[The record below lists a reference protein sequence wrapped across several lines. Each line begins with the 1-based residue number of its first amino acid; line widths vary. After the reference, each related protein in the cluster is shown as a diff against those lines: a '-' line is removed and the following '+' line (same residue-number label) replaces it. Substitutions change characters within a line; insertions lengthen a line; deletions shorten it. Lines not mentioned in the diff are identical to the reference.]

1 MDEQLYPRSP
11 ILMVDDEVF
20 LLNSFELTLNDAG
33 ISNIET
39 CNDSREALAKVSEVD
54 AYIVMLDL
62 SMPHLGGEEL
72 LEQINS
78 EHPHIPVVI
87 VTGNNEID
95 SAVRCMKNGAFDY
108 LVKPV
113 EDSRLISSISNAI
126 KFREKTEEI
135 ESLKRKLL
143 TKELEKPEAFKQI
156 VTQNDKMKS
165 IFHYME
171 AIARTSEPILITGE
185 TGVGKELIAHSLH
198 ELSDRK
204 GKFVT
209 TNVAGLDDQMFSDTL
224 FGHKKGAFT
233 GALSDRAGLIEKAS
247 GGTLFLDEIGD
258 LQQVSQVKLLRLLQ
272 ENEYYPLG
280 VDEPK
285 YADVLIV
292 VATNRNL
299 FEMQEQGEFRKDL
312 FYRLNVHRINPV
324 PLRERLDDLPLLIN
338 LFIEHAAKSLGKPKP
353 TAPPELATLLSTYHF
368 PGNIRELQSMIFDA
382 VSTHKS
388 KILSLDSFKNA
399 ISKNQQF
406 FETKSARMS
415 EDSDGLVTFGDQ
427 LPTLK
432 QVQNELISESM
443 KRAKGN
449 QSIAARLLG
458 ITRQALSRRLK
469 NENEKDD

>member
-1 MDEQLYPRSP
+1 MDDQLYPRSP

-20 LLNSFELTLNDAG
+20 LLKSFELTLNDAG
-33 ISNIET
+33 ITNVAT
-39 CNDSREALAKVSEVD
+39 CNDSREAMAKIAEVD
-54 AYIVMLDL
+54 AYMVMLDL

-72 LEQINS
+72 LEKIKS
-78 EHPHIPVVI
+78 ENPNIPVVI
-87 VTGNNEID
+87 ITGNNEIE

-113 EDSRLISSISNAI
+113 EDSRLVSSITNAI
-126 KFREKTEEI
+126 RFREKTEEI

-143 TKELEKPEAFKQI
+143 NKELEYPQAFTKI
-156 VTQNDKMKS
+156 ITQNEKMKS
-165 IFHYME
+165 IFQYME
-171 AIARTSEPILITGE
+171 AIAKTSEPILITGE
-185 TGVGKELIAHSLH
+185 TGVGKELIAQSLH
-198 ELSDRK
+198 NLSERK

-258 LQQVSQVKLLRLLQ
+258 LQPVSQVKLLRLLQ

-280 VDEPK
+280 ADEPK
-285 YADVLIV
+285 YAETLIV

-299 FEMQEQGEFRKDL
+299 FEMQQRGEFRKDL
-312 FYRLNVHRINPV
+312 FYRLNVHRINPI
-324 PLRERLDDLPLLIN
+324 PLRERLDDLPLLVDFF
-338 LFIEHAAKSLGKPKP
+338 LEQSARTLGKSKP
-353 TAPPELATLLSTYHF
+353 TAPQELVTLLSTYDF
-368 PGNIRELQSMIFDA
+368 PGNIRELQAMIFDA

-399 ISKNQQF
+399 ISKNQNF
-406 FETKSARMS
+406 FDSKSES
-415 EDSDGLVTFGDQ
+415 SSKSSKGLVTFGDQ

-432 QVQNELISESM
+432 QVQNELIDEAM
-443 KRAKGN
+443 ERAKGN

-458 ITRQALSRRLK
+458 VTRQALSRRLK
-469 NENEKDD
+469 NDKDD

>member
-1 MDEQLYPRSP
+1 MDDQLYPRSP

-20 LLNSFELTLNDAG
+20 LLKSFELTLNDAG
-33 ISNIET
+33 ITNVAT
-39 CNDSREALAKVSEVD
+39 CNDSREAMAKIAEVD
-54 AYIVMLDL
+54 AYMVMLDL

-72 LEQINS
+72 LEKIKS
-78 EHPHIPVVI
+78 ENPNIPVVI
-87 VTGNNEID
+87 ITGNNEIE

-113 EDSRLISSISNAI
+113 EDSRLVSSITNAI
-126 KFREKTEEI
+126 RFREKTEEI

-143 TKELEKPEAFKQI
+143 NKELEYPQAFTKI
-156 VTQNDKMKS
+156 ITQNEKMKS
-165 IFHYME
+165 IFQYME
-171 AIARTSEPILITGE
+171 AIAKTSEPILITGE
-185 TGVGKELIAHSLH
+185 TGVGKELIAQSLH
-198 ELSDRK
+198 NLSERK

-258 LQQVSQVKLLRLLQ
+258 LQPVSQVKLLRLLQ

-280 VDEPK
+280 ADEPK
-285 YADVLIV
+285 YAETLIV

-299 FEMQEQGEFRKDL
+299 FEMQQKGEFRKDL
-312 FYRLNVHRINPV
+312 FYRLNVHRINPI
-324 PLRERLDDLPLLIN
+324 PLRERLDDLPLLVDFF
-338 LFIEHAAKSLGKPKP
+338 LEQSARTLGKSKP
-353 TAPPELATLLSTYHF
+353 TAPQELVTLLSTYDF
-368 PGNIRELQSMIFDA
+368 PGNIRELQAMIFDA

-399 ISKNQQF
+399 ISKNQNF
-406 FETKSARMS
+406 FDTKSES
-415 EDSDGLVTFGDQ
+415 SSKSSKGLVTFGDQ

-432 QVQNELISESM
+432 QVQNELIDEAM
-443 KRAKGN
+443 ERAKGN

-458 ITRQALSRRLK
+458 VTRQALSRRLK
-469 NENEKDD
+469 NDKDD